1 MSGLRF
7 QNRDDNH
14 ARWKRSGIAPLVSL
28 QDIYRESIVAI
39 RIYLSALT
47 LVFLFVAWLSHGV
60 SLLEG
65 TVVTCALI
73 YLILD
78 TRDYLQCARADF
90 EQLQQLEEKLSGI
103 LR

>member
-1 MSGLRF
+1 M
-7 QNRDDNH
+7 
-14 ARWKRSGIAPLVSL
+14 
-28 QDIYRESIVAI
+28 AI

-47 LVFLFVAWLSHGV
+47 LVFLLSAWFSHGV

-65 TVVTCALI
+65 TVITCALI

-78 TRDYLQCARADF
+78 TREYLKLAQV
-90 EQLQQLEEKLSGI
+90 ESEKLQQLEERLSLL

>member
-1 MSGLRF
+1 M
-7 QNRDDNH
+7 
-14 ARWKRSGIAPLVSL
+14 
-28 QDIYRESIVAI
+28 AI

-47 LVFLFVAWLSHGV
+47 LVFLFAAWLNHGV

-65 TVVTCALI
+65 TVVTCALL

-78 TRDYLQCARADF
+78 TREYLQRARADF
-90 EQLQQLEEKLSGI
+90 EKLQQLEEKLTGV

>member
-1 MSGLRF
+1 
-7 QNRDDNH
+7 
-14 ARWKRSGIAPLVSL
+14 
-28 QDIYRESIVAI
+28 VAI

-47 LVFLFVAWLSHGV
+47 LVFLSLAWFDHGL

-78 TRDYLQCARADF
+78 TREYLQLAKA
-90 EQLQQLEEKLSGI
+90 ESEKLQQLEEKLSLL